1 MNFENIHKL
10 ITKEDN
16 SHIHKIFGTISLCN
30 YIYRFGLLFLYGNMY
45 LKSPYSLYLILLHG
59 ILSISSLIFHI
70 PKIRN
75 PGSPMIYPEF
85 RLHSIVF
92 ALRSVLCCILAY
104 NNFHPIFK
112 IFICILTIISA
123 DIITYYYKDGS
134 TMRNMPFNENITK
147 HDQNMITNMYSNSQ
161 ISATLFMLGNMTTAF
176 TPMFAIQIAAFLM
189 TLVRKNIIKANTWHI
204 VYALSLWINI
214 FSYITIDK
222 AWIIMKLFSYMLFKI
237 MRFHYKMNK
246 YLAWSI
252 VFILY
257 IMIEDYGI
265 RDNINYF
272 IYINSTDTIFNTGII
287 VFYLISSFIIAKS
300 LFFIK

>member
-30 YIYRFGLLFLYGNMY
+30 YIYRFCLLFMYGNMY
-45 LKSPYSLYLILLHG
+45 LQSPYSLYLIILHG
-59 ILSISSLIFHI
+59 ILSLSSLIFHI
-70 PKIRN
+70 PKLRHK
-75 PGSPMIYPEF
+75 GSPMIYPEF
-85 RLHSIVF
+85 RLHSIIF
-92 ALRSVLCCILAY
+92 ALRSVMCCILDY
-104 NNFHPIFK
+104 NHFHVLFK
-112 IFICILTIISA
+112 MFVCILTILSA

-134 TMRNMPFNENITK
+134 TMRNMPFDENIK
-147 HDQNMITNMYSNSQ
+147 NEDQIMITNMYSNSQ
-161 ISATLFMLGNMTTAF
+161 IAATLFMLGNSTTAF

-189 TLVRKNIIKANTWHI
+189 TLVRKNIIKANTWHV

-222 AWIIMKLFSYMLFKI
+222 AWVIMQLCSYFLFIII
-237 MRFHYKMNK
+237 RFNYRLNK
-246 YLAWSI
+246 YATWSI
-252 VFILY
+252 VFTMY
-257 IMIEDYGI
+257 IMAEDHNI

-272 IYINSTDTIFNTGII
+272 IYVNHADVIFNIVII
-287 VFYLISSFIIAKS
+287 TFYLTTSFITAKS